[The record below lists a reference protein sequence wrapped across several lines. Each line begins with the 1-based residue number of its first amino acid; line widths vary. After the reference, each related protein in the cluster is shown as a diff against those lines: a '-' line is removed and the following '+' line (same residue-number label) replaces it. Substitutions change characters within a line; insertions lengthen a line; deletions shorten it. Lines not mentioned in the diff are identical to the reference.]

1 MRWRI
6 IPLLMLVIAL
16 AHFNRVSI
24 SVAGVWIIDHKHL
37 SETEMG
43 LVYSAFLVVYTLCMT
58 PGGWFID
65 RFGPRAGW
73 LLLLFGSAAGAALT
87 GLVGLTYTQ
96 GLPLL
101 VGLLIARPL
110 MGMTNSPLH
119 PSGARLVA
127 NWLPPRG
134 HALANGL
141 LNGAACVG
149 IASTYVVFGRLI
161 DAFGWPQAFLY
172 AAGATFVI
180 AQVWLIAG
188 SNYPPEL
195 RAPVR
200 ADRADTLLDARAP
213 GDRLS
218 PGVRPLDPGRFRKLL
233 VNPSLLWLTLSYG
246 TVGYFEYLFFYWAEY
261 YFKDVLHLPREVS
274 RANASLLD
282 LAMGGGM
289 IVGGWLADRAV
300 IRFGTRPGLAAVPV
314 GGLLLGAAATC
325 AGLLTASPN
334 LIFLSIAVAM
344 AAVGSVEGAY
354 WTAAVRIGGTRGGTA
369 AAILN
374 TGGNAVGLLAPVVS
388 PALGQIYGWNAVL
401 VLASVVCVFGAAMWW
416 GVTATGDPDDTP
428 DEKQSGSGS
437 WSSKEASA

>member
-1 MRWRI
+1 
-6 IPLLMLVIAL
+6 
-16 AHFNRVSI
+16 
-24 SVAGVWIIDHKHL
+24 
-37 SETEMG
+37 
-43 LVYSAFLVVYTLCMT
+43 
-58 PGGWFID
+58 
-65 RFGPRAGW
+65 
-73 LLLLFGSAAGAALT
+73 
-87 GLVGLTYTQ
+87 
-96 GLPLL
+96 
-101 VGLLIARPL
+101 
-110 MGMTNSPLH
+110 MGMTNAPLH

-172 AAGATFVI
+172 TAGVTFLI
-180 AQVWLIAG
+180 ALVWLLGG
-188 SNYPPEL
+188 SNYPPE
-195 RAPVR
+195 
-200 ADRADTLLDARAP
+200 ARTTGA
-213 GDRLS
+213 RLS
-218 PGVRPLDPGRFRKLL
+218 PGLRPLDAGRFRELL
-233 VNPSLLWLTLSYG
+233 ANPSLLWLTLSYG
-246 TVGYFEYLFFYWAEY
+246 TVGYFQYLFFYWSEY
-261 YFKDVLHLPREVS
+261 YFEKVLHLEKEVS
-274 RANASLLD
+274 RGYASLLN
-282 LAMGGGM
+282 LAMGAGM
-289 IVGGWLADRAV
+289 ILGGWLADRAV
-300 IRFGTRPGLAAVPV
+300 IRFGPRPGLAAVPV

-388 PALGQIYGWNAVL
+388 PALGKTYGWNAVL

-428 DEKQSGSGS
+428 TEKPSETRS
-437 WSSKEASA
+437 WPSKEGSP